1 MRTLLRHPRRY
12 LFLTFLAC
20 GFAAPGVAQFDDEFG
35 DEFEE
40 PAEETPVETPAEEAP
55 SDFDDDDDN
64 LFDDDL
70 DEDLNDAAE
79 DEDEVPPSDDVDEEE
94 EDEDEA
100 EPEELR
106 ARLFRSHNTYMG
118 PVGGLHVVDAASGA
132 VGTFRVQLGTEFFF
146 TSDFIQ
152 PTDNADHIGGSLSV
166 GWTVH
171 EMVEIWASIQ
181 SYANS
186 NDTGDPS
193 LFQTLG
199 DAQLGVKAFYR
210 VSDVFA
216 VGGDFSLNLLNTVGD
231 IGLVLASTGIG
242 LRANVTADLR
252 GLDNPVPFVARLNFQ
267 YEIDNSSKLIED
279 TETARYNNLPDP
291 LVLEDESRHLVTPVE
306 RFALSI
312 NRTDFFNIALGLEA
326 PLRVMEDF
334 YIHPLLEWQWRIPVN
349 RQGYNCVLSYDP
361 ATTDGPPPGVDDC
374 RADSGIGANPMTL
387 TLGARV
393 LPPVKGLSILLAAD
407 IGLTGTST
415 LVRELAPN
423 APYNIYI
430 GMSYAYDTVEP
441 EPVEAEVREVE
452 RRVEV
457 QLPPPLQGRI
467 KGQIVEQGAGTAI
480 AGATIRFQGQDLT
493 GQISGDDGRFT
504 TYQFAPGQIT
514 MELTHPEYA
523 PGQCAATIPDERP
536 EEGELEVEVRC
547 ELVALPRVGGV
558 TGTISSADG
567 GAVGGAT
574 IALSGPA
581 TRSVSSGPDGRFTI
595 QNLPP
600 GTYQV
605 RVDAENFLIKTDTVA
620 VVARESVSPTVTLVP
635 RPARALVRV
644 RNRDIQIRRQINFAT
659 NSADI
664 LPSSEPLMTEIAD
677 VLIRNTDVTVV
688 EIQGHTDN
696 RGRSA
701 ANMTLSQNRAD
712 SVRAWLVAHGVAAT
726 RLQARGYGDT
736 NPLVPNITPSNRAR
750 NRRVQFIIESRVEI
764 GRAHV

>member
-12 LFLTFLAC
+12 LFLTFLAF
-20 GFAAPGVAQFDDEFG
+20 GLAAPGAAQFDDEFG

-55 SDFDDDDDN
+55 SDFGDDDLFEDDLDASDDDDN
-64 LFDDDL
+64 ADDV
-70 DEDLNDAAE
+70 
-79 DEDEVPPSDDVDEEE
+79 DEVPPSDDDADEEE
-94 EDEDEA
+94 ER

-118 PVGGLHVVDAASGA
+118 AVGGLHVVDAASGA

-146 TSDFIQ
+146 ASDFIQ
-152 PTDNADHIGGSLSV
+152 PADTADHIGGSLSV

-186 NDTGDPS
+186 NDTGDPT

-216 VGGDFSLNLLNTVGD
+216 VGGDLSLNLLNTVGD
-231 IGLVLASTGIG
+231 IGLVLASTGVG

-252 GLDNPVPFVARLNFQ
+252 GLDNPVPFIARLNFQ
-267 YEIDNSSKLIED
+267 YQFDNSSKLVED

-291 LVLEDESRHLVTPVE
+291 LVIEDESRHLVTPVE

-334 YIHPLLEWQWRIPVN
+334 YIHPLLEWQWSIPVN
-349 RQGYNCVLSYDP
+349 RQGYNCVLAYDP
-361 ATTDGPPPGVDDC
+361 ATTDGPPSGVDDC
-374 RADSGIGANPMTL
+374 RADSGISANPMSL
-387 TLGARV
+387 TLGARI

-415 LVRELAPN
+415 LVRELAPT
-423 APYNIYI
+423 APYNIYL
-430 GMSYAYDTVEP
+430 GMSYAYDTVTP
-441 EPVEAEVREVE
+441 EPAEAEVREVE

-457 QLPPPLQGRI
+457 QLPPPLTGRI
-467 KGQIVEQGAGTAI
+467 KGQVVEQGAGTAI

-523 PGQCAATIPDERP
+523 PGQCAATIPEERP

-547 ELVALPRVGGV
+547 ELVALPRVGAM
-558 TGTISSADG
+558 TGTVSSADG

-574 IALSGPA
+574 VALSGPA
-581 TRSVSSGPDGRFTI
+581 TRNVSSGPDGRFTI
-595 QNLPP
+595 QDLPP

-605 RVDAENFLIKTDTVA
+605 RVDAENFLIKTDSVA

-644 RNRDIQIRRQINFAT
+644 RNTDIQIRRQINFAT

-677 VLIRNTDVTVV
+677 VLIRNEDVTQV

-696 RGRSA
+696 RGRSD
-701 ANMTLSQNRAD
+701 ANMTLSQSRAD
-712 SVRAWLVAHGVAAT
+712 SVRTWLISHGVAAT

-736 NPLVPNITPSNRAR
+736 SPLVPNITPSNRAR
-750 NRRVQFIIESRVEI
+750 NRRVQFIIQARVEP
-764 GRAHV
+764 AADAAE